1 MCKAPRAAYPAHR
14 IVSII
19 AAFFGL
25 VPTVFAD
32 SALFD
37 LTPWQLAATAAI
49 FVWSGFVR
57 AGLGFGGAV
66 LTLPLL
72 LMVDGD
78 PLFWLPIISMHL
90 ILFSAITLRSRM
102 GHVDWQALRRSLPWV
117 LPGKLIGVFGLLS
130 LPNRWLVLIVY
141 SITAF
146 YAIQWIIGLRIR
158 SRSRW
163 SDCLLLFGGGY
174 FSGTS
179 LSGSPLIVSVYAH
192 QVERNSLRNT
202 LFVLWILLV
211 SIKLAAFAWFDIDLQ
226 WLGMLL
232 LFPVAAIGHLL
243 GMRAHDYLLDRARLF
258 KIVIG
263 TAMAVIAAMGFLRV
277 L

>member
-1 MCKAPRAAYPAHR
+1 MY
-14 IVSII
+14 
-19 AAFFGL
+19 
-25 VPTVFAD
+25 AD
-32 SALFD
+32 SALLDFS
-37 LTPWQLAATAAI
+37 PWQLVAI
-49 FVWSGFVR
+49 GGIFIWSGFVR

-66 LTLPLL
+66 LALPLL
-72 LMVDGD
+72 LMIDDD
-78 PLFWLPIISMHL
+78 PLFWLPMVSMHL

-102 GHVDWQALRRSLPWV
+102 GHVDWQALRASLPWV

-146 YAIQWIIGLRIR
+146 YAIQWITDLRLQ
-158 SRSRW
+158 SRNRW
-163 SDCLLLFGGGY
+163 TDRLLLFGGGY

-179 LSGSPLIVSVYAH
+179 LSGAPLIVSVYAREIARH
-192 QVERNSLRNT
+192 SLRNT

-211 SIKLAAFAWFDIDLQ
+211 SIKLATFAWFDIDLQ
-226 WLGMLL
+226 IGGMLL

-243 GMRAHDYLLDRARLF
+243 GMRAHDYLLDKDRLF
-258 KIVIG
+258 KAVIG
-263 TAMAVIAAMGFLRV
+263 GAMAIIAAIGFVRV

>member
-1 MCKAPRAAYPAHR
+1 MFAA
-14 IVSII
+14 
-19 AAFFGL
+19 
-25 VPTVFAD
+25 
-32 SALFD
+32 SALLDFS
-37 LTPWQLAATAAI
+37 PWQLAATAGI
-49 FVWSGFVR
+49 FIWSGFVR

-66 LTLPLL
+66 LALPLL
-72 LMVDGD
+72 LMVDDD
-78 PLFWLPIISMHL
+78 PLFWLPMVSMHL

-102 GHVDWQALRRSLPWV
+102 GHVDWKVLRSSLLWV

-146 YAIQWIIGLRIR
+146 YAIQWMTDLRLR
-158 SRSRW
+158 SHNRW
-163 SDCLLLFGGGY
+163 TDRLLLFGGGY

-179 LSGSPLIVSVYAH
+179 LSGAPLIVGVYAREI
-192 QVERNSLRNT
+192 ERNSLRNT

-211 SIKLAAFAWFDIDLQ
+211 SIKLATFAWFDIDLQ
-226 WLGMLL
+226 LGGMLL

-243 GMRAHDYLLDRARLF
+243 GMRAHDYLLDKDRLF
-258 KIVIG
+258 KAVIG
-263 TAMAVIAAMGFLRV
+263 GAMAIIAAMGFLRV